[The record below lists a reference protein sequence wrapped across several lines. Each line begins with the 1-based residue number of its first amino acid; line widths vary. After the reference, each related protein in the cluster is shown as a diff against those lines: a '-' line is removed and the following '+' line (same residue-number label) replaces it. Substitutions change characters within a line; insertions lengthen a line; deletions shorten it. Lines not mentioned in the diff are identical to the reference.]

1 MTSIQRRPAVH
12 ERENVGMTDKTPT
25 TTSRST
31 LLSSRDNV
39 PLCPDL
45 FRPYVQRLGALLDAG
60 VREGSQLKQ
69 MELEAALDGQPSR
82 ELRKLYTTESLRNTG
97 TYFTGSKLA
106 HRLVNTHKRNLRN
119 VEWVVDPA
127 CGAGDLLVACALHL
141 PMQSDLS
148 STLRD
153 WGMKLAGFD
162 VNSAFVEATRYRLA
176 LLALRRSTITNRS
189 FDKSVLHDLF
199 PHIRSGSGMEDWKL
213 PHRPSLI
220 VVNPPFSYGE
230 ATTDCGW
237 GSGRVSQ
244 AALFMDSCVKNA
256 ASGARILAILPDVL
270 RTGTRYERWRKMIA
284 EGSRICS
291 VRMGGRFDELTQV
304 NVFLLELEVGQSVKG
319 RPFGWARPA
328 RMDQRTVKD
337 LFDVRVGPVVP
348 FRLNGAG
355 SWSPYA
361 HLETLPPWQT
371 VSALNQHIR
380 FSGTTYKAPFVTIRR
395 TSKSD
400 CQFRCVG
407 TIVAGKASIAVEN
420 HLLVAI
426 PHDKR
431 LKTCKKLLGL
441 LKLNS
446 TSEWMNKRICCRHL
460 TVSSVG
466 DLPWIE
472 D

>member
-1 MTSIQRRPAVH
+1 
-12 ERENVGMTDKTPT
+12 MTDKTPT
-25 TTSRST
+25 TTLRSA

-45 FRPYVQRLGALLDAG
+45 FQPYVQRLGALLDASLK
-60 VREGSQLKQ
+60 EGSQQKQ
-69 MELEAALDGQPSR
+69 MELEAVLDGQPSR

-106 HRLVNTHKRNLRN
+106 NRLVNTLKGNLRN
-119 VEWVVDPA
+119 VEWIVDPA
-127 CGAGDLLVACALHL
+127 CGAGDLLVACARHL
-141 PMQSDLS
+141 RMQSDLS

-176 LLALRRSTITNRS
+176 LLALRRSKITNGS
-189 FDKSVLHDLF
+189 FDSSVLSGFF

-213 PHRPSLI
+213 PHSPSLI

-230 ATTDCGW
+230 ARTDCCW

-256 ASGARILAILPDVL
+256 ASGTRILAILPDVL

-304 NVFLLELEVGQSVKG
+304 NVFLLELEVRQSVK
-319 RPFGWARPA
+319 RRRFSWARPA
-328 RMDQRTVKD
+328 RKDQRTVKD
-337 LFDVRVGPVVP
+337 LFDIRVGPVVP

-355 SWSPYA
+355 SWVPYA
-361 HLETLPPWQT
+361 HLEALPPWQT
-371 VSALNQHIR
+371 ITNLNQHIR
-380 FSGTTYKAPFVTIRR
+380 FSGTTYKGPFVTIRR

-407 TIVAGKASIAVEN
+407 NIVACKAPIAIEN

-426 PHDKR
+426 PHDKS
-431 LKTCKKLLGL
+431 LKTCKKLLSL

-460 TVSSVG
+460 TVSAIG
-466 DLPWIE
+466 DLPWLV